1 MNENTFSFAMS
12 AAYFRKFI
20 CKDINLKANHNILR
34 KIIRFFC
41 RFPYVKEIKKM
52 SSSLRRAQLFIL
64 IFHRFDIIV

>member
-1 MNENTFSFAMS
+1 MNENTFSFAMR

-41 RFPYVKEIKKM
+41 RFPYVKEIKKIELLFAKSVAVYFNI
-52 SSSLRRAQLFIL
+52 SSI
-64 IFHRFDIIV
+64 